1 MAPPPAASASNA
13 KTATNLLGDFGAA
26 PGTSVAP
33 PPSSQMLNPSKP
45 PAQPSLADDLVNNL
59 LEGLDVNSSV
69 KGRQQAAGTGSKPNY
84 NSSFFAPA
92 ANKAAAP
99 AASTNNG
106 TTVRGK
112 VTQDTFNDLLGGFAP
127 SASSG
132 ATGGNCGGKTIGE
145 MKKAEE
151 MKTMTADEARVFKW
165 KDGKARNLRAL
176 LCSLDTVLW
185 EQTKWTKCGMHQLVT
200 PLDVKKM
207 YRKACLA
214 VHPDKQVGTENE
226 ELSKLIFMELNDAW
240 SDFDKGS

>member
-1 MAPPPAASASNA
+1 MRFEIPLDWIF
-13 KTATNLLGDFGAA
+13 LLF
-26 PGTSVAP
+26 S
-33 PPSSQMLNPSKP
+33 
-45 PAQPSLADDLVNNL
+45 
-59 LEGLDVNSSV
+59 
-69 KGRQQAAGTGSKPNY
+69 
-84 NSSFFAPA
+84 
-92 ANKAAAP
+92 
-99 AASTNNG
+99 
-106 TTVRGK
+106 
-112 VTQDTFNDLLGGFAP
+112 
-127 SASSG
+127 
-132 ATGGNCGGKTIGE
+132 GKTIGE

-200 PLDVKKM
+200 PADVKKM